1 MIYAPLIPLQFDD
14 TYGYQN
20 VADVKQLIKF
30 HLTNLLLT
38 NPGERITMPGYGVG
52 IKQFLFENIGSG
64 VMDVIESRVS
74 SQIET
79 YLNYISPSII
89 RTVDNEGHSISLQ
102 IQYSVE
108 SIDVSDVLTIDVDLN
123 SGNVTTD
130 VLGVNY

>member
-52 IKQFLFENIGSG
+52 IKQFLFEKT
-64 VMDVIESRVS
+64 R
-74 SQIET
+74 
-79 YLNYISPSII
+79 
-89 RTVDNEGHSISLQ
+89 
-102 IQYSVE
+102 IQ
-108 SIDVSDVLTIDVDLN
+108 
-123 SGNVTTD
+123 
-130 VLGVNY
+130 

>member
-64 VMDVIESRVS
+64 VMDVIESHVS

-79 YLNYISPSII
+79 YLNYISPSVI
-89 RTVDNEGHSISLQ
+89 RTVNNDDHSIGLQ
-102 IQYSVE
+102 IQYSVD
-108 SIDVSDVLTIDVDLN
+108 SIDVSDILTIDIDLN